1 MSGNFEFLTC
11 TDSLEWYNTT
21 VMSTDA
27 TTTELPASVKRY
39 AVYLMVMAGLGGLL
53 YGIDVGV
60 IAAALPYIEQ
70 TAGYSPQALSLVVAA
85 VLAGSV
91 LSSLFAGML
100 AEWLGRKKVILISA
114 LLFTL
119 SIPVI
124 CSSALEVFE
133 GDASFMMM
141 MLGRILQGASAGL
154 VGVVVPMYLAECLD
168 AQARGKG
175 TGMFQFMLTVG
186 LVFAALIGVVT
197 TEWIG
202 AANVASDV
210 KAKLAW
216 QIIFWC
222 SALPGVILFFGAFK
236 LKESPRWLYRNGRED
251 EALLALAANN
261 GEDAAREILKEM
273 KEADAKE
280 AAEKAAMAEAA
291 KGESLLQ
298 RKYVIPFLLAVVVL
312 ACTQATGINSVLN
325 YSVKIF
331 QQAGLEGST
340 ANYADLAIKIVNMF
354 MTIVAV
360 TLVDKKGRTFLLK
373 MGTLGIIVGL
383 AGVGTMFFTIEKNR
397 IDVTEQVQ
405 AQVNAQLKDKDGKA
419 NAQLA
424 VTVEDIAKQ
433 AAAENAELFNNG
445 KVKDGVQL
453 IVTYSQGDTDQQIVA
468 EYFDR
473 AAALAKLEGIV
484 VNFDEDGEDGE
495 PNGTLD
501 TDENG
506 KIKEAKLLDLCA
518 AEATKLATLRAVD
531 SIDLDKAK
539 ASFLEAQKKTGKK
552 DKSLSI
558 SQRISKGSIILLGK
572 TDEETEELASLIQK
586 MENNADCVVISP
598 DFEAEPNFMDYICF
612 WNDRPVL
619 GTLKEVTITRAE
631 VGMKPNS
638 VTGWAVTG
646 FFVVFIAF
654 YAAGPGVCVWLA
666 LSELMPN
673 RIRANGMAIALL
685 INQLVSTTIAAS
697 FLPWVGSSGYSSV
710 FFWLAGF
717 TVIYF
722 ITAAFF
728 MPETKGRTLEEI
740 EQYFTTGRM
749 PQKKDE
755 ESEGDKAEA

>member
-1 MSGNFEFLTC
+1 
-11 TDSLEWYNTT
+11 
-21 VMSTDA
+21 MSTDA
-27 TTTELPASVKRY
+27 TTTELSASVKRY
-39 AVYLMVMAGLGGLL
+39 ALYLMVMAGLGGLL

-60 IAAALPYIEQ
+60 IAAALPYIEK
-70 TAGYSPQALSLVVAA
+70 TSSYTPQEISLVVAA

-124 CSSALEVFE
+124 CLSAYM
-133 GDASFMMM
+133 GDGGSFG
-141 MLGRILQGASAGL
+141 MLMGGRILQGASAGL

-168 AQARGKG
+168 ASARGKG

-186 LVFAALIGVVT
+186 LVFAALIGLIT
-197 TEWIG
+197 TICVG
-202 AANVASDV
+202 AADDV
-210 KAKLAW
+210 VVEAADKQFAW

-222 SALPGVILFFGAFK
+222 SALPGIILFFGAFK

-261 GEDAAREILKEM
+261 GEKAAREILAEM

-291 KGESLLQ
+291 KGDSLFQ
-298 RKYVIPFLLAVVVL
+298 RKYIIPFILAVVVL

-325 YSVKIF
+325 YSVKVF
-331 QQAGLEGST
+331 QQAGLAGES
-340 ANYADLAIKIVNMF
+340 ANYADLSIKIVNML

-383 AGVGTMFFTIEKNR
+383 AGVGAMFLTIEKNR

-405 AQVNAQLKDKDGKA
+405 AAINAQLKDKDGQA
-419 NAQLA
+419 PAQLA
-424 VTVEDIAKQ
+424 ISVKDIVE
-433 AAAENAELFNNG
+433 AAAKNDA
-445 KVKDGVQL
+445 VKDAVKEQLMDGDNVKSGVQL
-453 IVTYSQGDTDQQIVA
+453 VLTYSQGGDDYQNVY

-473 AAALAKLEGIV
+473 NADEKKLEGV
-484 VNFDEDGEDGE
+484 QVKNKDGEVKELADLYANAKAEANKAFDE
-495 PNGTLD
+495 N
-501 TDENG
+501 
-506 KIKEAKLLDLCA
+506 
-518 AEATKLATLRAVD
+518 
-531 SIDLDKAK
+531 SIDLAQAKEKFKAEQEGTAEK
-539 ASFLEAQKKTGKK
+539 
-552 DKSLSI
+552 
-558 SQRISKGSIILLGK
+558 
-572 TDEETEELASLIQK
+572 EETLTLSQQIRKEQLTFTNINDDAKKQEIIAALQK
-586 MENNADCVVISP
+586 LEGESDRAIIKP
-598 DFEAEPNFMDYICF
+598 AFAAEPNFIDSVCF
-612 WNDRPVL
+612 WSEAPEYAS
-619 GTLKEVTITRAE
+619 LKELSVERAE
-631 VGMKPNS
+631 IGMKPS
-638 VTGWAVTG
+638 AVTGWIVTG

-740 EQYFTTGRM
+740 EQYFTTGKM
-749 PQKKDE
+749 PKKKDE
-755 ESEGDKAEA
+755 ESEGEKAEA

>member
-1 MSGNFEFLTC
+1 
-11 TDSLEWYNTT
+11 
-21 VMSTDA
+21 MSTDA

-39 AVYLMVMAGLGGLL
+39 ALYLMVMAGLGGLL

-60 IAAALPYIEQ
+60 IAAALPYIEE
-70 TAGYSPQALSLVVAA
+70 TSTYTPQEISLVVAA

-100 AEWLGRKKVILISA
+100 AEWLGRKKVIIISA

-124 CSSALEVFE
+124 CFSGGVF
-133 GDASFMMM
+133 GLLMA
-141 MLGRILQGASAGL
+141 GRILQGASAGL

-168 AQARGKG
+168 AESRGKG

-186 LVFAALIGVVT
+186 LVFAALIGLIT
-197 TEWIG
+197 TMCVG
-202 AANVASDV
+202 AADDV
-210 KAKLAW
+210 MVTDTAKTVAW
-216 QIIFWC
+216 QVIFWC
-222 SALPGVILFFGAFK
+222 SAIPGVILFFGAFK

-261 GEDAAREILKEM
+261 GEDAAKEILDEM
-273 KEADAKE
+273 KAADAKE
-280 AAEKAAMAEAA
+280 AADKAAMAEAS
-291 KGESLLQ
+291 KGDSLFQ
-298 RKYVIPFLLAVVVL
+298 RKYIIPFLLAVVVL

-331 QQAGLEGST
+331 QQAGLEGET
-340 ANYADLAIKIVNMF
+340 ANYADLAIKIVNML

-383 AGVGTMFFTIEKNR
+383 AGVGSMFLMVENNR
-397 IDVTEQVQ
+397 VDVTPYVTEQL
-405 AQVNAQLKDKDGKA
+405 NKQLTAAHDKG
-419 NAQLA
+419 AQLA
-424 VTVEDIAKQ
+424 VSIEDVVKN
-433 AAAENAELFNNG
+433 AAADNADLVKDG
-445 KVKDGVQL
+445 KVLDGVQL
-453 IVTYSQGDTDQQIVA
+453 IVTYSQGSDNQVVA
-468 EYFDR
+468 EYYDR
-473 AAALAKLEGIV
+473 AAELAKLEGV
-484 VNFDEDGEDGE
+484 QVKDKDGNVTPLVYTD
-495 PNGTLD
+495 NALAAGTVDLAAA
-501 TDENG
+501 
-506 KIKEAKLLDLCA
+506 KEAFLKAQTSSGAEKPLSLSDKLRKGEL
-518 AEATKLATLRAVD
+518 TLVD
-531 SIDLDKAK
+531 ES
-539 ASFLEAQKKTGKK
+539 KK
-552 DKSLSI
+552 DEVI
-558 SQRISKGSIILLGK
+558 A
-572 TDEETEELASLIQK
+572 TIQK
-586 MENNADCVVISP
+586 LEKNSDRVIIAP
-598 DFEAEPNFMDYICF
+598 DFAAEPNFIDNMCF
-612 WNDRPVL
+612 WEDQPAV
-619 GTLKEVTITRAE
+619 GTLKEVTIARAE
-631 VGMKPNS
+631 LGMKPS
-638 VTGWAVTG
+638 PVTGWAVTG

-685 INQLVSTTIAAS
+685 INQLVSTTIAGT
-697 FLPWVGSSGYSSV
+697 FLPWVGSSGYSGV

-740 EQYFTTGRM
+740 EQYFTTGKM

-755 ESEGDKAEA
+755 EAQA